1 MNNFINKIIS
11 LLSTTSLS
19 AIYSPDLKESEKN
32 IAAIQLLPGS
42 ETVNTLGNK
51 FAYDNLSMAV
61 LVKGDIDD
69 SNTLGLAYEVFN
81 KLHNTLNVS
90 FTGGV
95 IIGIKGST
103 PNYVGRTEKEINVYN
118 VNFQVQVQLD

>member
-19 AIYSPDLKESEKN
+19 AIYSPDLKESEDN
-32 IAAIQLLPGS
+32 IAAIQLLPGAN
-42 ETVNTLGNK
+42 TVDTLSNK
-51 FAYDNLSMAV
+51 FAYDNLSMAI
-61 LVKGDIDD
+61 LVKGNIDD

-81 KLHNTLNVS
+81 KLHNTLNES

-95 IIGIKGST
+95 IIGIKGFT
-103 PNYVGRTEKEINVYN
+103 PDYVGRTEKEIIVYN